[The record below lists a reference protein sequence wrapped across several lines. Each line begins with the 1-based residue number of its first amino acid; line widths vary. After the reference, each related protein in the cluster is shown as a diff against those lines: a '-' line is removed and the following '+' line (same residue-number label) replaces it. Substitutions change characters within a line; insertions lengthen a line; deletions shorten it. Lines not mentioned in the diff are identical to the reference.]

1 MKSKKKIICFDIDN
15 VICKTTNSNYKRS
28 KPIKKAIKKIND
40 LYRSGFK
47 IILFTSRYMGR
58 TNENKKKVYELGYQV
73 TLKQLRNWKVNFH
86 KLLMGKPSY
95 DLIIDD
101 LSLYYKKTWYRDID
115 KYLKK

>member
-1 MKSKKKIICFDIDN
+1 MKSKRKIICFDIDN
-15 VICKTTNSNYKRS
+15 VICKTENSNYKRS

-58 TNENKKKVYELGYQV
+58 TNENKKKVYKLGYQM

>member
-1 MKSKKKIICFDIDN
+1 
-15 VICKTTNSNYKRS
+15 
-28 KPIKKAIKKIND
+28 
-40 LYRSGFK
+40 
-47 IILFTSRYMGR
+47 MGR

-95 DLIIDD
+95 DLIVDD